1 LVDVDMKSHTPIRAS
16 LIEEAQD
23 WERALKSGDPAARTG
38 FTAWIRR
45 SPEHVQAFLQL
56 LSLQEELGG
65 LDPDKQ
71 FDLRQLL
78 TETSGNVVPI
88 TSARVQHGAAQR
100 VARRISGYYGLAAAL
115 VGLAV
120 GIELWQARSTP
131 TWTDYATV
139 TGEQRRVALPDGS
152 IIELNTQSH
161 VRVAYTKKMRDI
173 ELIDGEAVF
182 GVQHNALQPFRVHAR
197 GSVIE
202 DLGTEFSVYIHPD
215 SSTTVAVLAGR
226 VEVSPDSLR
235 TTSAPASTT
244 SALPSNGPTGVSA
257 GQGVRID
264 ASGKM
269 IDRFAVNVAEAAA
282 WRQHRVWFESA
293 SLEQVVAD
301 FNRYNARK
309 IQIDQSPVIA
319 QKRYTATWDP
329 YDPASFIEYL
339 QADPALIVQTER
351 DRTTVRAR

>member
-1 LVDVDMKSHTPIRAS
+1 MKSHTPIRAS

-65 LDPDKQ
+65 LDPEKQ

-88 TSARVQHGAAQR
+88 TSARVQHDAAQTP
-100 VARRISGYYGLAAAL
+100 VRRISGYYGLAAAL
-115 VGLAV
+115 AAVLLVV

-131 TWTDYATV
+131 RWTDFATV

-161 VRVAYTKKMRDI
+161 VRVAYTEKMRDI

-182 GVQHNALQPFRVHAR
+182 SVQHNALRLFRVHAR

-202 DLGTEFSVYIHPD
+202 DLGTEFSVYVRPD
-215 SSTTVAVLAGR
+215 LSTTVAVLAGR

-235 TTSAPASTT
+235 TNSAPASTT
-244 SALPSNGPTGVSA
+244 SALPSNGSARVSA

-293 SLEQVVAD
+293 SLEQVVAE

-309 IQIDQSPVIA
+309 IQIDQSPVLA